1 MASLIQC
8 TINGVAHTL
17 NESLTITELFVE
29 LNLKEE
35 GRVVEYNGKILNK
48 LEFNSTTIKH
58 DDNLEII
65 QFMGGGN

>member
-1 MASLIQC
+1 MASLIEC
-8 TINGVAHTL
+8 TINGVVHTL
-17 NESLTITELFVE
+17 DKSLTITELFVE
-29 LNLKEE
+29 LNLKQE
-35 GRVVEYNGKILNK
+35 GRVVEFNGKILNK